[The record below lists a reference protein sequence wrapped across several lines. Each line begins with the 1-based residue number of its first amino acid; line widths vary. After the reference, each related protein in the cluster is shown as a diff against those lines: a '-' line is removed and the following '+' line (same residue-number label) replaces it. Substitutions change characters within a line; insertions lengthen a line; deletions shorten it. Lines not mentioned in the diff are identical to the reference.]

1 MDNKI
6 KDDTIRYLASEE
18 GYKQL
23 TICCRCGNEMKVEA
37 KLEEKHIY
45 HHFDT
50 LLDEKKYYN
59 ELRAIANKRIKE
71 INE

>member
-23 TICCRCGNEMKVEA
+23 TICCRCGNEMKVEFEHPVRTNIVA
-37 KLEEKHIY
+37 WK
-45 HHFDT
+45 
-50 LLDEKKYYN
+50 
-59 ELRAIANKRIKE
+59 
-71 INE
+71 